1 MLQADAGA
9 NHDDDENGN
18 DDGGNTQGATDLSVA
33 GCSGEQQEVVE
44 PFVDAAD
51 EHEAA
56 LLDDEDANNSE
67 DTDRAAVVN
76 AAVVNVLV
84 PERATTAPR
93 SEVPHPD
100 APASRR
106 KGNKRKRTDS
116 ETARDQLITTMTKTF
131 EEANMSED
139 TVEDDISVYVNNMG
153 RKLRKIRDERTLV
166 LVQNEMDQVIFRATM
181 GMYDNQAP
189 QSHVQYTPSPVH
201 PSPVNRQMQMTST
214 PTQQNWSMFDNDHM
228 QCPTPSRHSYTSMM
242 ENM

>member
-18 DDGGNTQGATDLSVA
+18 DDGGNTQGATELSVA
-33 GCSGEQQEVVE
+33 GCSWEQQEVVV
-44 PFVDAAD
+44 PDAAH

-76 AAVVNVLV
+76 VQV
-84 PERATTAPR
+84 PERATNAQR

-100 APASRR
+100 APTSRR
-106 KGNKRKRTDS
+106 KGSKRKRTDS

-131 EEANMSED
+131 EEANWSED
-139 TVEDDISVYVNNMG
+139 AVEDDISVYVNNMG

-189 QSHVQYTPSPVH
+189 QSHVQNT

-214 PTQQNWSMFDNDHM
+214 PTQQNWSVYDNDHM
-228 QCPTPSRHSYTSMM
+228 QNPTPSRQSYTSMM
-242 ENM
+242 ESM